1 MEEGREEAELLFEKL
16 WTAGFGV
23 EISKPMNVAMIR
35 SQEWD
40 KLHMSPF
47 ACDVKL
53 LFSVFSLRVYS
64 VHNNCGVE
72 FLHLVLGWVIFRI

>member
-1 MEEGREEAELLFEKL
+1 
-16 WTAGFGV
+16 
-23 EISKPMNVAMIR
+23 
-35 SQEWD
+35 
-40 KLHMSPF
+40 MSPF